1 MAKLEARSAPR
12 TDTLGDLLLK
22 VEKGKGKDKISYTR
36 PTPDPLPAASTSRGD
51 PGEEKPAQA
60 WWLDVASPSWEDMR
74 MLGKAS
80 SSLFQKSQMV
90 VPSKRKKGGGV
101 PTNAHNQQT
110 SEMQRTGRKRW
121 ARAWGQGEGGV
132 G

>member
-1 MAKLEARSAPR
+1 
-12 TDTLGDLLLK
+12 LLK
-22 VEKGKGKDKISYTR
+22 VEKGKGKDKISCTR

-60 WWLDVASPSWEDMR
+60 WWLDVASPLWEDMR

-90 VPSKRKKGGGV
+90 VPSKRKKGGGGL
-101 PTNAHNQQT
+101 QL
-110 SEMQRTGRKRW
+110 KRIIS
-121 ARAWGQGEGGV
+121 RHQKCRGQGGRGGREPGDKGREV
-132 G
+132 